1 MKNHFYR
8 RSIFIKIA
16 MNVGIIGL
24 GLMGSQIAARLLE
37 TDHPITVYN
46 RDMTKTKPF
55 AKLSTMI
62 ANTPKELAENCE
74 FVIICVTNF
83 EAVKEVCFGARGI
96 VAATNRKNLI
106 VADSSTIS
114 PQESKYNAQVFRK
127 MEIEMLGMPLMGG
140 PDAAK
145 RGELVSIITGNR
157 QAFEKTEHII
167 QKIARSVFYIGN
179 VDGSAN
185 AVKLALNLNI
195 ALIAGAISEG
205 ITLVRESGI
214 NPEIFIKILNSTYFK
229 TGLSETKGPKMVKNS
244 FAPTFHLKNMLK
256 DLELVTN
263 TAQYIGLSLP
273 ITTITQQLYRAANN
287 IGFSEDDYTSILA
300 FLELINGIENKK

>member
-1 MKNHFYR
+1 
-8 RSIFIKIA
+8 

-24 GLMGSQIAARLLE
+24 GLMGSQIAARLIE
-37 TDHPITVYN
+37 TDHCISVYN
-46 RDMTKTKPF
+46 RDTAKTKLF
-55 AKLSTMI
+55 AKI
-62 ANTPKELAENCE
+62 NAKVANTPKELAENCD
-74 FVIICVTNF
+74 FIIICVTDF
-83 EAVKEVCFGARGI
+83 EAVKELCFGTRGI
-96 VAATNRKNLI
+96 ITATNCKNLI

-114 PQESKYNAQVFRK
+114 PQESKYNAQHFRK

-140 PDAAK
+140 PTAAK
-145 RGELVSIITGNR
+145 MGQLVSIITGNR
-157 QAFEKTEHII
+157 KAFAKIEHII
-167 QKIARSVFYIGN
+167 QKISSSVFYIGN

-185 AVKLALNLNI
+185 TIKLALNLNV
-195 ALIAGAISEG
+195 ALIASAISEG

-229 TGLSETKGPKMVKNS
+229 TGLSETKGPKMVKNN

-273 ITTITQQLYRAANN
+273 IANITQQMYRAANN

-300 FLELINGIENKK
+300 FLERINGIENKK

>member
-1 MKNHFYR
+1 
-8 RSIFIKIA
+8 
-16 MNVGIIGL
+16 
-24 GLMGSQIAARLLE
+24 
-37 TDHPITVYN
+37 
-46 RDMTKTKPF
+46 MTKTKPF
-55 AKLSTMI
+55 AKLSTKI

-96 VAATNRKNLI
+96 GTATNCKNLI

-157 QAFEKTEHII
+157 QAFEKTEQII

-185 AVKLALNLNI
+185 AIKLALNLNI

-300 FLELINGIENKK
+300 FLERINGIENKK

>member
-1 MKNHFYR
+1 
-8 RSIFIKIA
+8 
-16 MNVGIIGL
+16 
-24 GLMGSQIAARLLE
+24 MGSQIAARLLE
-37 TDHPITVYN
+37 TDHRITIYN
-46 RDMTKTKPF
+46 RDMTKTNPF
-55 AKLSTMI
+55 AKLSIKI

-83 EAVKEVCFGARGI
+83 EAVKEVCFGAQG
-96 VAATNRKNLI
+96 VVTATNCKNLI

-114 PQESKYNAQVFRK
+114 PQESKYNTQVFRN

-145 RGELVSIITGNR
+145 RGELVSIITGNK

-185 AVKLALNLNI
+185 AIKLALNLNI

-214 NPEIFIKILNSTYFK
+214 NPEVFIKILNSTYFK
-229 TGLSETKGPKMVKNS
+229 TGLSEMKGPKMVKNS

-287 IGFSEDDYTSILA
+287 SGFSEDDYTSILA
-300 FLELINGIENKK
+300 FLERINGIENKK